1 MSIVYTTLAVYDLL
15 SKRELFMCVDEDKT
29 SNNVGR
35 DKLVVDEDVIKN
47 VDKVVEETLSC

>member
-35 DKLVVDEDVIKN
+35 DKLVVDEDVFKN